1 MTHEPVSITD
11 FMTDGSLAA
20 LCEAVSAL
28 AGVTVELH
36 DSRGRAVVSAVGES
50 RWSVRDGTGIPGG
63 AALASA
69 PIFSAPLSVSEG
81 PLGSLVVLA
90 SDGALT
96 SDELPAIERIV
107 SLVASIVSELCE
119 HQLQLRQR
127 VEALEVLGRLSS
139 LLVAA
144 GDADGLL
151 RVAVRAAAETI
162 GADAGTIRTL
172 DSTGRELMIRAW
184 WGLSDQYVVRAM
196 TVPVEAAPDRAA
208 LLGEVVCIED
218 LLDSPGDP
226 QFDSRREEGL
236 RSMISA
242 GLVFQGR
249 PVGILRLFSRE
260 PRRFTEA
267 EQSLLRA
274 IGQQS
279 AAALANARLLETEK
293 EHRRVRQQVRLA
305 ADVQRRLFPRSAP
318 AAPGVDIAARA
329 VPSFELSGDFYDF
342 IELSGHVGLVVGDVV
357 GKGVAAALLMASV
370 RSALRAYAQDLYHLD
385 EVMNR
390 VNQAMCRD
398 TLDNEFATIFYGVLD
413 PGTRRL
419 TYCNAGHEP
428 PLLLRPRP
436 GHAPEDSDIV
446 ELTQAGM
453 VVGIDPTER
462 YERAHYDLRPGDV
475 LLICTDGL
483 ADARDFSGAKYGKAR
498 IRDALRF
505 VVAADPNA
513 TADRIA
519 DHLIWESRRFV
530 GMNRRVDDTTLLV
543 MRIEAKA

>member
-1 MTHEPVSITD
+1 MSNESASITD
-11 FMTDGSLAA
+11 FLTDGSLAA

-36 DSRGRAVVSAVGES
+36 DPSERVVVSASGER
-50 RWSVRDGTGIPGG
+50 RWSVRDVAGASGG
-63 AALASA
+63 AALAA
-69 PIFSAPLSVSEG
+69 PRLFSAPLRVG
-81 PLGSLVVLA
+81 DGRLGSLVVFA
-90 SDGALT
+90 TEGEPSVQERA
-96 SDELPAIERIV
+96 AIERIV
-107 SLVASIVSELCE
+107 TLVASIVSELCE
-119 HQLQLRQR
+119 NQAQLRQR
-127 VEALEVLGRLSS
+127 VDELEVLGRLSS
-139 LLVAA
+139 MLVAA

-151 RVAVRAAAETI
+151 RVAVREAVETV

-172 DSTGRELMIRAW
+172 DPAGRELVIRAW
-184 WGLSDQYVVRAM
+184 WGLSDDYVVRAM
-196 TVPVEAAPDRAA
+196 SVPVEAAPDRAA
-208 LLGEVVCIED
+208 LQGEVVCVED
-218 LLDSPGDP
+218 LLGHRDDP
-226 QFDSRREEGL
+226 QYDSRRAEGL

-249 PVGILRLFSRE
+249 PLGIMRLFSRRT
-260 PRRFTEA
+260 RRFTPA
-267 EQSLLRA
+267 EQGLLRA

-279 AAALANARLLETEK
+279 AAALTNARLLETEK

-318 AAPGVDIAARA
+318 AVPGVEIAARA

-342 IELSGHVGLVVGDVV
+342 IELSGHTGIVVGDVV

-390 VNQAMCRD
+390 VNQAVCRD

-413 PGTRRL
+413 PATLRL

-436 GHAPEDSDIV
+436 GARPEDSDII
-446 ELTQAGM
+446 ELPDSGM

-462 YERAHYDLRPGDV
+462 YERSHFDLRPGDT
-475 LLICTDGL
+475 LLVCTDGL
-483 ADARDFSGAKYGKAR
+483 ADARDFSGAKYGKRR
-498 IRDALRF
+498 IREALLALLAAEPDAG
-505 VVAADPNA
+505 
-513 TADRIA
+513 ADRIA
-519 DHLIWESRRFV
+519 DHLIWENRRFV
-530 GMNRRVDDTTLLV
+530 GMNRRADDTTLVTLRV
-543 MRIEAKA
+543 AGA

>member
-1 MTHEPVSITD
+1 MANDPVSITD
-11 FMTDGSLAA
+11 FLTDGSLAA

-36 DSRGRAVVSAVGES
+36 DPFERVVVSSVGER
-50 RWSVRDGTGIPGG
+50 RWSVRDKRGGSGG
-63 AALASA
+63 AALAA
-69 PIFSAPLSVSEG
+69 PRLFSAPLEVSDG
-81 PLGSLVVLA
+81 RLGSLVVFATEGDLSPEEKA
-90 SDGALT
+90 
-96 SDELPAIERIV
+96 PIERIV

-119 HQLQLRQR
+119 NQLQLRQR
-127 VEALEVLGRLSS
+127 VEELEVLGRLSTM
-139 LLVAA
+139 LVAA

-172 DSTGRELMIRAW
+172 DSAGQSLMIRSW
-184 WGLSDQYVVRAM
+184 WGLSDEYVVRAM

-208 LLGEVVCIED
+208 LTGDVVCVED
-218 LLDSPGDP
+218 LLDAKSDP
-226 QFDSRREEGL
+226 QYDSRRSEGL

-249 PVGILRLFSRE
+249 PLGIMRLFSRS
-260 PRRFTEA
+260 PRRFTTA
-267 EQSLLRA
+267 EQGLLRA

-279 AAALANARLLETEK
+279 AAALTNARLLETEK

-318 AAPGVDIAARA
+318 MVPGMEIAARA
-329 VPSFELSGDFYDF
+329 APSFELSGDFYDF
-342 IELSGHVGLVVGDVV
+342 IELSGHTGVVIGDVV

-398 TLDNEFATIFYGVLD
+398 TLDNEFATIFYGVYD
-413 PGTRRL
+413 PQIRRL

-428 PLLLRPRP
+428 PLLVRTPEGATAQDADITELP
-436 GHAPEDSDIV
+436 GS
-446 ELTQAGM
+446 GM
-453 VVGIDPTER
+453 VVGIDPAER
-462 YERAHYDLRPGDV
+462 YERSHFDLVPGDT

-483 ADARDFSGAKYGKAR
+483 ADARDFDGAKFGKKR
-498 IRDALRF
+498 IRESLVALLAAEPDAG
-505 VVAADPNA
+505 
-513 TADRIA
+513 ADRIA
-519 DHLIWESRRFV
+519 DHLIWENRRFV
-530 GMNRRVDDTTLLV
+530 GMNRRTDDTTLVVLR
-543 MRIEAKA
+543 MTRGA